1 MTVSYRRTKDGFW
14 SGSTGA
20 VTKLGTIPKE
30 LRCGYDIRVPL
41 VGDVY
46 LCVGYDGNVCLYNY
60 GPAKIY
66 ELGFGACVTYAVPA
80 Q

>member
-20 VTKLGTIPKE
+20 VTKLGTMPKE

-46 LCVGYDGNVCLYNY
+46 LCVGYDGVVCLYNY
-60 GPAKIY
+60 GAAKIY
-66 ELGFGACVTYAVPA
+66 ALGFGACITYVVP
-80 Q
+80 

>member
-1 MTVSYRRTKDGFW
+1 MTVNYRRDTEGFW
-14 SGSTGA
+14 SGPTGK
-20 VTKLGTIPKE
+20 VTKLGTMPKE

-60 GPAKIY
+60 GPAKTY